1 MSQIL
6 YSVCDFFAP
15 CAYVLSTA
23 KALPVFE
30 ANCPAEPITA
40 RLPSSQA
47 VTGLGDEHEA
57 KIFTNLCSP
66 YIYIYIYWAM
76 MLVLKGV
83 SYQMC
88 ELRHTFLICQKCA
101 ISIEIDEN

>member
-57 KIFTNLCSP
+57 KIFTNLC
-66 YIYIYIYWAM
+66 YIYWAM

-88 ELRHTFLICQKCA
+88 ELRHTFLNCQKCA

>member
-1 MSQIL
+1 
-6 YSVCDFFAP
+6 
-15 CAYVLSTA
+15 
-23 KALPVFE
+23 
-30 ANCPAEPITA
+30 
-40 RLPSSQA
+40 
-47 VTGLGDEHEA
+47 
-57 KIFTNLCSP
+57 
-66 YIYIYIYWAM
+66 M